1 MGRFGSDIKI
11 TKSYLLAIFSVII
24 LFLGSVVVW
33 NYVNDTAKSE
43 RAEDFE
49 SLTEDQINSFKKI
62 ADEAVNF
69 LYDLRGGITLGEM
82 NGTKWRNFMFAS
94 GLEQR
99 YPGIM
104 SFSYEEIINKQDETS
119 FVDKLKKEETALA
132 YSSYVIFPSSS
143 NAQKYPIKYLYTY
156 DQDLSLLLGYDV
168 GTSEIQLAAIREAV
182 LNGTPYMTTLFS
194 LGNVV
199 QNSQKSDYVI
209 TLPVYSNVLAL
220 ELSPSERQKFLVGF
234 VNVWIKPES
243 LFGYVAKDNSGL
255 VSNLAY
261 SVKDGDKEVFSYQ
274 QDKVNLSLKTSKE
287 INIYG
292 RDFTVDFSGVKTDVI
307 SSLIDNLPTYAFIV
321 LLLMNLLWDLT
332 MLGMIV
338 ARKRAQRAADLATK
352 DLIKFKQAVDGVS
365 DLVIITDPDAKIL
378 YANNASKKIT
388 GYDKKEIIGK
398 NPSLWGKRMDT
409 DFYEHFWKTLKV
421 DKKVFNGEIT
431 NKRKNGEVYEAELSV
446 WPILGEKKELIY
458 LVGIERDISKTK
470 AVERMKT
477 EFISLASHQLRTPL
491 SAVKWFGKMLA
502 DGEAGP
508 LSKTQAEYLNKINE
522 SNEREIQLVNSLLNV
537 SRIESGKIKLSPKP
551 TDIRSLVEATVS
563 DVRVGLN
570 NKKRKILV
578 DMPKDIPLVEVDP
591 DLMRHVYMNLL
602 MNAVN
607 YSDENDSIKIDIS
620 LKDGEMITKISDTGI
635 GIPAAEKTRIFEKFF
650 RGSNALKKETDGS
663 GLGLY
668 LTKTIIESSGGK
680 IWFES
685 KENMGTTFWFTI
697 PIESGKMI

>member
-1 MGRFGSDIKI
+1 
-11 TKSYLLAIFSVII
+11 
-24 LFLGSVVVW
+24 
-33 NYVNDTAKSE
+33 
-43 RAEDFE
+43 
-49 SLTEDQINSFKKI
+49 
-62 ADEAVNF
+62 
-69 LYDLRGGITLGEM
+69 
-82 NGTKWRNFMFAS
+82 
-94 GLEQR
+94 
-99 YPGIM
+99 
-104 SFSYEEIINKQDETS
+104 
-119 FVDKLKKEETALA
+119 
-132 YSSYVIFPSSS
+132 
-143 NAQKYPIKYLYTY
+143 
-156 DQDLSLLLGYDV
+156 
-168 GTSEIQLAAIREAV
+168 
-182 LNGTPYMTTLFS
+182 
-194 LGNVV
+194 
-199 QNSQKSDYVI
+199 
-209 TLPVYSNVLAL
+209 
-220 ELSPSERQKFLVGF
+220 
-234 VNVWIKPES
+234 
-243 LFGYVAKDNSGL
+243 
-255 VSNLAY
+255 
-261 SVKDGDKEVFSYQ
+261 
-274 QDKVNLSLKTSKE
+274 
-287 INIYG
+287 

-421 DKKVFNGEIT
+421 DKKVFNGEVT

-537 SRIESGKIKLSPKP
+537 SRIESGKIKLLPKP